1 MISMYDLSPYD
12 FILLCMH
19 GISAMLYLV
28 LAVKI
33 AQLKK
38 YLKWNS
44 HIYPRMMIA
53 SIGISVVF
61 LSEIVA
67 QNHYNIFFHLFM
79 WLFAL
84 NQFAELFR
92 LVDKYNKIEELQ
104 NKIQM
109 KNLIVYL
116 IIGTLFLTSCGGRKA
131 EIEKLTKERTETAQ
145 KHREEVER
153 LSITIKEKEQRESE
167 QKKEIESKKIQIE
180 KLESENIKL
189 IEKLKEEK
197 KDNISIKNANGTVI
211 VTDSNGNS
219 YQIPSGEGTEINKKS
234 ESTISKELQ
243 SVSEKLSRTQ
253 ETNEFLNAVIST
265 REKTIV
271 EKEAE
276 IEAYK
281 SLSEN
286 QRNQIIEIEKS
297 KKKNT
302 EREAY
307 PVYWWIVLGI
317 ILTILIQLLLKAYV
331 AGNPIFKIF
340 KK

>member
-1 MISMYDLSPYD
+1 MISMYDLSPYY

-19 GISAMLYLV
+19 GISTMLYLV
-28 LAVKI
+28 LALKI

-38 YLKWNS
+38 YLKWNAN
-44 HIYPRMMIA
+44 IYPRMMIA

-67 QNHYNIFFHLFM
+67 QNYYNIFFHLFM

-104 NKIQM
+104 KQKQM
-109 KNLIVYL
+109 KNLIIYL
-116 IIGTLFLTSCGGRKA
+116 IIGTLFLTSCGSRKS

-145 KHREEVER
+145 KHREEFER
-153 LSITIKEKEQRESE
+153 LNITIKEKEQRESE
-167 QKKEIESKKIQIE
+167 QKKEIESKKTQIE

-197 KDNISIKNANGTVI
+197 KDDISIKNANGTVI
-211 VTDSNGNS
+211 VTDINGNS
-219 YQIPSGEGTEINKKS
+219 YQIPSGAGTEINKKS
-234 ESTISKELQ
+234 ESTISKELE

-265 REKTIV
+265 RENTIK
-271 EKEAE
+271 EKQTE

-281 SLSEN
+281 TFSEN
-286 QRNQIIEIEKS
+286 LRNHIIEIEKS

-302 EREAY
+302 ERKAY
-307 PVYWWIVLGI
+307 PVYWWVLLGI
-317 ILTILIQLLLKAYV
+317 ALSVLAQLGWKVYKPKFPKL
-331 AGNPIFKIF
+331 
-340 KK
+340 

>member
-19 GISAMLYLV
+19 GISAMLYLT

-33 AQLKK
+33 AQLRK
-38 YLKWNS
+38 YLKWNA

-53 SIGISVVF
+53 SIGIAIVF

-67 QNHYNIFFHLFM
+67 QNHYNVFFHLFM

-104 NKIQM
+104 KQIQM
-109 KNLIVYL
+109 KNLIIYI

-131 EIEKLTKERTETAQ
+131 EIEKLTKERTEILKKQ
-145 KHREEVER
+145 REEVEK
-153 LSITIKEKEQRESE
+153 LNIAIKEKEQLETE
-167 QKKEIESKKIQIE
+167 QKKEIEIKKTQIE
-180 KLESENIKL
+180 KLESENKKL

-197 KDNISIKNANGTVI
+197 KDDISIKNANGTVI

-219 YQIPSGEGTEINKKS
+219 YQIPSGAGTEINKKS
-234 ESTISKELQ
+234 ESTLSKELE
-243 SVSEKLSRTQ
+243 SVTEKLNRTQ
-253 ETNEFLNAVIST
+253 ETNEFLNVVISSRDKT
-265 REKTIV
+265 LKEKQT
-271 EKEAE
+271 E

-281 SLSEN
+281 TLSEN
-286 QRNQIIEIEKS
+286 QLNQIIEIEKS

-302 EREAY
+302 ERKAY
-307 PVYWWIVLGI
+307 PIYWWVLLGI
-317 ILTILIQLLLKAYV
+317 ALSVLVQLGWKVYKLKF
-331 AGNPIFKIF
+331 PKL
-340 KK
+340 

>member
-33 AQLKK
+33 VQLRK
-38 YLKWNS
+38 YLKWNA

-53 SIGISVVF
+53 SIGIAVVF

-67 QNHYNIFFHLFM
+67 QNYYNVFFHLFM
-79 WLFAL
+79 WIFAL

-92 LVDKYNKIEELQ
+92 LVDEYNKIEELQ
-104 NKIQM
+104 KQTQM
-109 KNLIVYL
+109 KNLIIYL

-145 KHREEVER
+145 KQREEVEK
-153 LSITIKEKEQRESE
+153 LNVAIKEKEQRETE

-189 IEKLKEEK
+189 TEKLKEEK
-197 KDNISIKNANGTVI
+197 KDDISIKNANGTVI

-219 YQIPSGEGTEINKKS
+219 YQIPSGAGTEINKKS
-234 ESTISKELQ
+234 ESTISKELE
-243 SVSEKLSRTQ
+243 SVTEKLNRTQ
-253 ETNEFLNAVIST
+253 ETNEFLNAVISS
-265 REKTIV
+265 RDKSLKEKQT
-271 EKEAE
+271 E

-281 SLSEN
+281 TLSEN

-302 EREAY
+302 ERKAY
-307 PVYWWIVLGI
+307 PVYWWVLLGI
-317 ILTILIQLLLKAYV
+317 ALSVLAQLGWKVYKPKFPLR
-331 AGNPIFKIF
+331 
-340 KK
+340 

>member
-1 MISMYDLSPYD
+1 MISMYDLSPYY

-28 LAVKI
+28 LALKI

-38 YLKWNS
+38 YLKWNAN
-44 HIYPRMMIA
+44 IYPRMMIA

-67 QNHYNIFFHLFM
+67 QNYYNIFFHLFM

-104 NKIQM
+104 KQKQM
-109 KNLIVYL
+109 KNLIIYL
-116 IIGTLFLTSCGGRKA
+116 IIGTLFLTSCGSRKS

-145 KHREEVER
+145 KHREEFER
-153 LSITIKEKEQRESE
+153 LNITIKEKEQRESE
-167 QKKEIESKKIQIE
+167 QKKEIESKKTQIE

-197 KDNISIKNANGTVI
+197 KDDISIKNANGTVI
-211 VTDSNGNS
+211 VTDINGNS
-219 YQIPSGEGTEINKKS
+219 YQIPSGAGTEINKKS
-234 ESTISKELQ
+234 ESTISKELE

-265 REKTIV
+265 RENTIK
-271 EKEAE
+271 EKQTE

-281 SLSEN
+281 TFSEN
-286 QRNQIIEIEKS
+286 LRNHIIEIEKS

-302 EREAY
+302 ERKAY
-307 PVYWWIVLGI
+307 PVYWWVLLGI
-317 ILTILIQLLLKAYV
+317 ALSVLAQLGWKVYKPKFPKL
-331 AGNPIFKIF
+331 
-340 KK
+340 

>member
-1 MISMYDLSPYD
+1 
-12 FILLCMH
+12 
-19 GISAMLYLV
+19 
-28 LAVKI
+28 
-33 AQLKK
+33 
-38 YLKWNS
+38 
-44 HIYPRMMIA
+44 MMIA

-67 QNHYNIFFHLFM
+67 QNYYNIFFHLFM

-104 NKIQM
+104 KQKQM
-109 KNLIVYL
+109 KNLIIYL
-116 IIGTLFLTSCGGRKA
+116 IIGTLFLTSCGSRKS

-145 KHREEVER
+145 KHREEFER
-153 LSITIKEKEQRESE
+153 LNITIKEKEQRESE
-167 QKKEIESKKIQIE
+167 QKKEIESKKTQIE

-197 KDNISIKNANGTVI
+197 KDDISIKNANGTVI
-211 VTDSNGNS
+211 VTDINGNS
-219 YQIPSGEGTEINKKS
+219 YQIPSGAGTEINKKS
-234 ESTISKELQ
+234 ESTISKELE

-265 REKTIV
+265 RENTIK
-271 EKEAE
+271 EKQTE

-281 SLSEN
+281 TFSEN
-286 QRNQIIEIEKS
+286 LRNHIIEIEKS

-302 EREAY
+302 ERKAY
-307 PVYWWIVLGI
+307 PVYWWVLLGI
-317 ILTILIQLLLKAYV
+317 ALSVLAQLGWKVYKPKFPKL
-331 AGNPIFKIF
+331 
-340 KK
+340 